1 MSTAPQGLVLVLA
14 ENGPAIADDR
24 FNDWYNNEHAPARLT
39 VPGYIT
45 ATRYQATDSQKPT
58 YLTVYDISSPDVADS
73 PEFQALKH
81 KASDNEKDIM
91 PKIQFL
97 SRRIYQA
104 IGTFTHSASVPSS
117 FPGKY
122 VLTAELEVKPEFEEE
137 FNKWFNEEH
146 IGLLEKIPGWLRGR
160 RYSLVTATSRRE
172 AIGKPVFKY
181 LAVHDFDNGEFM
193 KTPEWA
199 AAIDTPWKT
208 KVMEGVLGMEVRQFE
223 LNKIMEKPL

>member
-1 MSTAPQGLVLVLA
+1 MSTAHQGLVLVLA

-104 IGTFTHSASVPSS
+104 ISTSTHPASVPSS

-146 IGLLEKIPGWLRGR
+146 MGLLEKIPGWLRGR

-181 LAVHDFDNGEFM
+181 IAVHDFDNGDFM

-199 AAIDTPWKT
+199 AALDTPWKT
-208 KVMEGVLGMEVRQFE
+208 KIMEGVLGMEVRQFE
-223 LNKIMEKPL
+223 LTKIMEKPL